1 MEQKNPQKSNVKLR
15 KCDILGK
22 VLARFGFDASNM
34 FQKSWHNK
42 RLESEGWLE
51 EHLKRQRFTNLQ

>member
-1 MEQKNPQKSNVKLR
+1 MQLVEYLINSHFIHNGTKNPTDVKLR

-42 RLESEGWLE
+42 RLE
-51 EHLKRQRFTNLQ
+51 K